1 MRRLGEQREPR
12 KAGAGKWQRVWET
25 LGQWPELPSHTMG
38 ISARPAGPGRERRGL
53 CSSGARAGQSRPE
66 QARGKPE
73 PWVCPLFRPTM
84 GAPGSD
90 MPQEPEDLCSIR
102 RPPLTI
108 GQRAL
113 SPKSSH
119 FSSSKRD
126 VTAFLRFSKACYT
139 KAALTIGLC
148 TCCSLC
154 LICSSPRFLHG

>member
-1 MRRLGEQREPR
+1 MFI
-12 KAGAGKWQRVWET
+12 W
-25 LGQWPELPSHTMG
+25 
-38 ISARPAGPGRERRGL
+38 
-53 CSSGARAGQSRPE
+53 GQSRPE

-126 VTAFLRFSKACYT
+126 VTAFLRFSKAVYT

-154 LICSSPRFLHG
+154 LICSSPRFLHGWLFLVIWISAQMSPLYYHITCLIFYSIFTSI